1 LKLDCLFKIG
11 EKEKRKIINCPK
23 VDSIRKCLESITD
36 IEIYDKVECREII

>member
-1 LKLDCLFKIG
+1 LKLDCIFKIG
-11 EKEKRKIINCPK
+11 EREKRKIIKCDN